1 MPFQSGSLRLTTATW
16 SAMTGTGITTMSV
29 SKSTYLIREGFRS
42 IRTHGFMSFAS
53 VTIITA
59 CLIIMGCITLLSLN
73 IDSLIGDLEQQNEV
87 VAFVDESI
95 VDEAQAA
102 ALQPSVLGVEN
113 VLSAD
118 FVSRN
123 SAMNS
128 FMSKY
133 DDRLMEGIDE
143 TVFRHRFVIHLVDIS
158 QMADT
163 KAQLEAIPGIAKV
176 NAHIEYANR
185 FVRVR
190 NIVSVVSLVLTVILV
205 FVSFFIMSNTI
216 KLTTYGRREEI
227 AIMKMVG
234 ATNSFIR
241 TPFVIEGLILGLLGG
256 LFGFL
261 AVWGIYSVLNSSLL
275 DTLTG
280 SFISLVPFRNVML
293 PMLATYLGVGILIGV
308 FGGVNAIRNYLK
320 V

>member
-1 MPFQSGSLRLTTATW
+1 
-16 SAMTGTGITTMSV
+16 MTEMGITAMSL
-29 SKSTYLIREGFRS
+29 SKGAYLIREGFRS
-42 IRTHGFMSFAS
+42 IKTHGFMSFAS

-158 QMADT
+158 QMTDT

>member
-1 MPFQSGSLRLTTATW
+1 MSL
-16 SAMTGTGITTMSV
+16 
-29 SKSTYLIREGFRS
+29 SKGLYLIREGFRS
-42 IRTHGFMSFAS
+42 IKTHGFMSFAS
-53 VTIITA
+53 VAIITA
-59 CLIIMGCITLLSLN
+59 CLIIIGSITLLSLN
-73 IDSLIGDLEQQNEV
+73 IDKLIADLEQQNEI

-95 VDEAQAA
+95 ADEETAK
-102 ALQPSVLGVEN
+102 ALESSILAVGNIE
-113 VLSAD
+113 SAE
-118 FVSRN
+118 FVSREN
-123 SAMNS
+123 AMKN

-133 DDRLMEGIDE
+133 DDRLMEGIDAS
-143 TVFRHRFVIHLVDIS
+143 VFRHRFVLHLTDIS
-158 QMADT
+158 QMAET
-163 KAQLEAIPGIAKV
+163 KKALEAVPGILKV
-176 NAHIEYANR
+176 NAQIEYADR

-190 NIVSVVSLVLTVILV
+190 NIVSVISLILTAVLT

-261 AVWGIYSVLNSSLL
+261 IQWLLYTLLNSSLM

-280 SFISLVPFRNVML
+280 SFVTLVPFKTVMWPL
-293 PMLATYLGVGILIGV
+293 LAAFLGIGVLIGV
-308 FGGVNAIRNYLK
+308 FGGLNAIRNYLK

>member
-1 MPFQSGSLRLTTATW
+1 MSL
-16 SAMTGTGITTMSV
+16 
-29 SKSTYLIREGFRS
+29 SKGLYLIREGFRS
-42 IRTHGFMSFAS
+42 IKTHGFMSFAS
-53 VTIITA
+53 VAIITA
-59 CLIIMGCITLLSLN
+59 CLIIIGSITLLSLN
-73 IDSLIGDLEQQNEV
+73 IDKLIADLEQQNEI

-95 VDEAQAA
+95 ADEETAK
-102 ALQPSVLGVEN
+102 ALESSILAVGNIE
-113 VLSAD
+113 SAE
-118 FVSRN
+118 FVSREE
-123 SAMNS
+123 AMQK

-133 DDRLMEGIDE
+133 DDRLMEGIDAS
-143 TVFRHRFVIHLVDIS
+143 VFRHRFVLHLTDIS
-158 QMADT
+158 RMAET
-163 KAQLEAIPGIAKV
+163 KQALEAIPGILKV
-176 NAHIEYANR
+176 NAQIEYADR

-190 NIVSVVSLVLTVILV
+190 NIVSVISLILTAVLT

-234 ATNSFIR
+234 ATNAFIR

-261 AVWGIYSVLNSSLL
+261 IQWLLYTLLNSSLM

-280 SFISLVPFRNVML
+280 SFVTLVPFKTVMWPL
-293 PMLATYLGVGILIGV
+293 LAAFLVIGVLIGV
-308 FGGVNAIRNYLK
+308 FGGLNAIRNYLK

>member
-1 MPFQSGSLRLTTATW
+1 MT
-16 SAMTGTGITTMSV
+16 TGTGITAMSL
-29 SKSTYLIREGFRS
+29 SKGTYLIREGFRS

-53 VTIITA
+53 VAIITA
-59 CLIIMGCITLLSLN
+59 CLIIMGSISLLSLN
-73 IDSLIGDLEQQNEV
+73 IDALIADLEQQNEV

-95 VDEAQAA
+95 EDEAQAA
-102 ALQPSVLGVEN
+102 ALLSSVLSVEN
-113 VLSAD
+113 VGSAD
-118 FVSRN
+118 FVSRT
-123 SAMNS
+123 SAMDT

-133 DDRLMEGIDE
+133 DDRLMEGIDDS
-143 TVFRHRFVIHLVDIS
+143 VFRHRFVIHLTDIS

-163 KAQLEAIPGIAKV
+163 KAQLEALDGIAKV

-190 NIVSVVSLVLTVILV
+190 NIVSVISLILTAILV

-234 ATNSFIR
+234 ATNAFIR
-241 TPFVIEGLILGLLGG
+241 TPFIIEGLILGVLGG
-256 LFGFL
+256 LCGFL
-261 AVWGIYSVLNSSLL
+261 AVWGIYTVLNSSLM
-275 DTLTG
+275 DSLTG
-280 SFISLVPFRNVML
+280 SFISLVPFRSVML
-293 PMLATYLGVGILIGV
+293 PLLCAYLGIGVLIGV

>member
-1 MPFQSGSLRLTTATW
+1 MSLSR
-16 SAMTGTGITTMSV
+16 G
-29 SKSTYLIREGFRS
+29 TYLIREGFRS
-42 IRTHGFMSFAS
+42 IKTHGFMSFAS

-59 CLIIMGCITLLSLN
+59 CLIIMGSITLLSLN
-73 IDSLIGDLEQQNEV
+73 IDALIADLEQQNEV
-87 VAFVDESI
+87 VAFVDETIIDEEQAKALESSI
-95 VDEAQAA
+95 
-102 ALQPSVLGVEN
+102 LGIN
-113 VLSAD
+113 NIWAAD

-133 DDRLMEGIDE
+133 DDRLMEGIDS
-143 TVFRHRFVIHLVDIS
+143 TVFRHRFVIHLTDIS
-158 QMADT
+158 QMAET
-163 KAQLEAIPGIAKV
+163 KAELEAIPGIVKV
-176 NAHIEYANR
+176 NAHIEYADR

-190 NIVSVVSLVLTVILV
+190 NIVSVISLILTVILV

-234 ATNSFIR
+234 ATNGFIR
-241 TPFVIEGLILGLLGG
+241 TPFIIEGLVLGMFGG

-261 AVWGIYSVLNSSLL
+261 AVWGIYTLLNSSLL

-280 SFISLVPFRNVML
+280 SFLSLVPFRTVML
-293 PMLATYLGVGILIGV
+293 PMLGAYLGVGILIGV

>member
-1 MPFQSGSLRLTTATW
+1 
-16 SAMTGTGITTMSV
+16 MTEMGITAMSL
-29 SKSTYLIREGFRS
+29 SKGAYLIREGFRS
-42 IRTHGFMSFAS
+42 IKTHGFMSFAS

>member
-1 MPFQSGSLRLTTATW
+1 MLSVTTE
-16 SAMTGTGITTMSV
+16 MGITAMSL
-29 SKSTYLIREGFRS
+29 SKGTYLIREGFRS

-59 CLIIMGCITLLSLN
+59 CLIIMGSITLLSLN
-73 IDSLIGDLEQQNEV
+73 IDALIADLEQQNEV
-87 VAFVDESI
+87 VAFVDENI
-95 VDEAQAA
+95 VDEAQAEA
-102 ALQPSVLGVEN
+102 IKPGILAIEN
-113 VLSAD
+113 VGSAD
-118 FVSRN
+118 FISRN

-143 TVFRHRFVIHLVDIS
+143 AVFRHRFVIHLMDIS
-158 QMADT
+158 QMAET
-163 KAQLEAIPGIAKV
+163 KSMLEAVPGIVKV

-190 NIVSVVSLVLTVILV
+190 NIVSVISLILTAILV

-234 ATNSFIR
+234 ATNAFIR
-241 TPFVIEGLILGLLGG
+241 TPFVIEGLILGILGG
-256 LFGFL
+256 ILGFL
-261 AVWGIYSVLNSSLL
+261 AMWGIYSLLNSSLM
-275 DTLTG
+275 DSLTG
-280 SFISLVPFRNVML
+280 SFISLVPFRTVMVPL
-293 PMLATYLGVGILIGV
+293 LLAYLGIGV
-308 FGGVNAIRNYLK
+308 VIGAFGGVNAIRNYLK